1 VLLCIALLQL
11 YFASKLSRIDQ
22 QVVSSRYECKRATA
36 QGALSHTF
44 AKNTTVHYARFT
56 PIHASLPVPGMG
68 MLVVVGGL
76 RSDTFIPRISN
87 LILRDLSG

>member
-56 PIHASLPVPGMG
+56 PIHTSLPVPGMG